1 MPKYKSVKT
10 GAVIVTAS
18 VIHSDNWIE
27 VGSTKVTE
35 TSKPKRTRSKTK
47 VTTKATT
54 STDEKPATEVAQ

>member
-10 GAVIVTAS
+10 GAVINTAS

-27 VGSTKVTE
+27 IESTTVTE
-35 TSKPKRTRSKTK
+35 PSKTKRSRSKK

-54 STDEKPATEVAQ
+54 SKDEKPATEVAQ